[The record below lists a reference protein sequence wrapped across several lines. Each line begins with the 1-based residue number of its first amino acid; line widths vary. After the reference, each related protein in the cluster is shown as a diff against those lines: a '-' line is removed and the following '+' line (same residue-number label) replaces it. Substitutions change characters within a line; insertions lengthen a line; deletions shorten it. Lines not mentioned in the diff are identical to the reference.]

1 MCQFYL
7 RKLVAGGGWRT
18 QLESFFNE
26 HFSNSYKVLF
36 SPETTAVFCMVL
48 NTWMKNVMY
57 RDVNTFKSQLA

>member
-7 RKLVAGGGWRT
+7 RKLVGGGRT

-36 SPETTAVFCMVL
+36 SPETTAVFYMVL
-48 NTWMKNVMY
+48 NKYLDEKCNV
-57 RDVNTFKSQLA
+57 